1 MRLGL
6 TISSYPL
13 LLGLISSLSVRG
25 FSNFHRYCPPRRCAV
40 NGKRCPILQ
49 SSTSDDFTPTVEHV
63 EHSEPITNGQQKK
76 KRRSHVTTIRSKN
89 LASINADEDGNEI
102 VLNFDSGESE
112 EDSNLMVVVTGET
125 GSGKS
130 LLVSKAAELVT
141 GGKMAPSLLNGS
153 KSKSAESAASVELGT

>member
-1 MRLGL
+1 
-6 TISSYPL
+6 
-13 LLGLISSLSVRG
+13 
-25 FSNFHRYCPPRRCAV
+25 V

>member
-1 MRLGL
+1 M
-6 TISSYPL
+6 
-13 LLGLISSLSVRG
+13 
-25 FSNFHRYCPPRRCAV
+25 
-40 NGKRCPILQ
+40 
-49 SSTSDDFTPTVEHV
+49 
-63 EHSEPITNGQQKK
+63 
-76 KRRSHVTTIRSKN
+76 TTIRSKN